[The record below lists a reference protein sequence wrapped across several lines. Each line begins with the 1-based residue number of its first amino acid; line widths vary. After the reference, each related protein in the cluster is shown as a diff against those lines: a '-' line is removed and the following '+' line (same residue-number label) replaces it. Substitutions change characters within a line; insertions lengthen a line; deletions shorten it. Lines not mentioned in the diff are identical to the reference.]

1 MKHFIKI
8 AMVLLTVISFNSYA
22 EDSCSSEG
30 SRSHNTTL
38 GNYQGDNS
46 TGNGGFNDETGSG
59 NVDYRSNSGNSST
72 NNTKVESS
80 TSGMYGMAGSATTTN
95 LTTSYGQ
102 DLCMGSW
109 TAGVS
114 AMGMGISGGST
125 ISDGNCERLRNVKL
139 LNDLGLRDVALSTL
153 CENPAV
159 RAGMKKA
166 RPAAYNKLCKMW
178 DEEDDIDDFLK
189 RDIDDE
195 GNIVVEEDD
204 SEEDSTEE
212 NDSEDDSEDDEEN
225 EDDTEESEGGFLSIF

>member
-8 AMVLLTVISFNSYA
+8 AMILLTVISFNSYA
-22 EDSCSSEG
+22 ETAAVLEPG
-30 SRSHNTTL
+30 SRSHNNTL

-46 TGNGGFNDETGSG
+46 TGNGGFNDATGSG
-59 NVDYRSNSGNSST
+59 DVKYASNSNNKST
-72 NNTKVESS
+72 SNTKVESS

-178 DEEDDIDDFLK
+178 DEEDDIDDFLNVISMMKETLLSK
-189 RDIDDE
+189 RMTVKR
-195 GNIVVEEDD
+195 IVLKKMILKMILKMTMKKMKMMLKSQVD
-204 SEEDSTEE
+204 
-212 NDSEDDSEDDEEN
+212 
-225 EDDTEESEGGFLSIF
+225 F